1 MAAVMIMAFDAHGEI
16 RFVGDVPKGAGC
28 GCFCPTC
35 KSPLVAKQGFE
46 NEWHFAHEASQER
59 PECAVGAENLA
70 RSLGIEHL
78 RHLHARGALVL
89 PPYTTHAGVSTLWLS
104 RSEPVTWEAQLVGPL
119 TWRDAPGKAQPVATG
134 MLDTGAPMAFFVQ
147 VGAASSP
154 SLEDLPEDCAYA
166 TLLVVPSWPRGTR
179 TRQEAMAALTQTAQ
193 FQWGYQPDTFGMR
206 ATAQREIEAM
216 EQQARGRAAEFERQR
231 SLAAGRR
238 WANIAKAMNQN
249 SAAAPHGGGHHDAL
263 SPVLNGTAAAPA
275 AVRGQA
281 KADPEARFAQYPG
294 HAPRCNFQFFRLGPD
309 EAWVFY
315 ELDKEFV
322 TQRGMAPAADKP
334 QKVWGIAP
342 AHGHTEGWDECLP
355 PSVGKGDL
363 DAGIYWVRD
372 LMSAVSFLSPRSKAS
387 STGHDP
393 AEFQDL

>member
-1 MAAVMIMAFDAHGEI
+1 MAAVMIMAYDAHGEI

-59 PECAVGAENLA
+59 PECAIGAENLA

-78 RHLHARGALVL
+78 RNLHARGGLVL

-104 RSEPVTWEAQLVGPL
+104 RSVPVTWGAQLVGPL
-119 TWRDAPGKAQPVATG
+119 TWRDAPGKAQSVATG

-147 VGAASSP
+147 VGVTASP
-154 SLEDLPEDCAYA
+154 SLEGLPEDCAYA

-179 TRQEAMAALTQTAQ
+179 TREEAMAALAQTAQ
-193 FQWGYQPDTFGMR
+193 FKWGYQPDTFGMR
-206 ATAQREIEAM
+206 AAAQRELEEM
-216 EQQARGRAAEFERQR
+216 ELQARELAAENERR
-231 SLAAGRR
+231 RALAAGQR
-238 WANIAKAMNQN
+238 WAMIAKAMNQK
-249 SAAAPHGGGHHDAL
+249 SAAAPYGGGHHGAV
-263 SPVLNGTAAAPA
+263 SSMPNGSAGVQAPA
-275 AVRGQA
+275 KVE
-281 KADPEARFAQYPG
+281 PEARYPQYPG
-294 HAPRCNFQFFRLGPD
+294 HKPGCNFQFFRLSP
-309 EAWVFY
+309 EESWVFY
-315 ELDKEFV
+315 ELDPEFV
-322 TQRGMAPAADKP
+322 RQRGMAPVNDQPMKS
-334 QKVWGIAP
+334 WGIAP

-355 PSVGKGDL
+355 PSVGRGDL

-372 LMSAVSFLSPRSKAS
+372 LISAVSFLSPRSKAS
-387 STGHDP
+387 RSGHDP

>member
-89 PPYTTHAGVSTLWLS
+89 PLYTTTASVSTLWLS
-104 RSEPVTWEAQLVGPL
+104 RSQPVTWGAQLVGPL
-119 TWRDAPGKAQPVATG
+119 TWRDAPTKAQPVATG
-134 MLDTGAPMAFFVQ
+134 MLETGAPMAFFVQ
-147 VGAASSP
+147 VGGMSSP

-166 TLLVVPSWPRGTR
+166 TLVVVPSWPRGTR

-193 FQWGYQPDTFGMR
+193 IYWGYQPDSYGMR
-206 ATAQREIEAM
+206 ASAQRDIDAM
-216 EQQARGRAAEFERQR
+216 ERRAREIAAENERQR
-231 SLAAGRR
+231 SLAAGMR
-238 WANIAKAMNQN
+238 WAAIAKARSHNL
-249 SAAAPHGGGHHDAL
+249 AASLQASQHDAITPAQNDAA
-263 SPVLNGTAAAPA
+263 SPPPMSRVP
-275 AVRGQA
+275 A
-281 KADPEARFAQYPG
+281 KADPEARFPQYPG
-294 HAPRCNFQFFRLGPD
+294 HAPGCNFQFFRLGPE
-309 EAWVFY
+309 EAWVFF
-315 ELDKEFV
+315 ELDPEFV
-322 TQRGMAPAADKP
+322 KQRGMTPPADKP

-355 PSVGKGDL
+355 PSVGRGDL

-372 LMSAVSFLSPRSKAS
+372 LMSALGFLSPRSKGS
-387 STGHDP
+387 SSDRDP
-393 AEFQDL
+393 AAFQDL

>member
-28 GCFCPTC
+28 GCICPTC

-89 PPYTTHAGVSTLWLS
+89 PPYTTHASVSTLWLS
-104 RSEPVTWEAQLVGPL
+104 RSEPVTWEAQVVGPL
-119 TWRDAPGKAQPVATG
+119 TWRDAPSKTQPVATG

-147 VGAASSP
+147 VGGASSP
-154 SLEDLPEDCAYA
+154 SLEDLPDDCAYA
-166 TLLVVPSWPRGTR
+166 TLLVAPSWPRGTR

-193 FQWGYQPDTFGMR
+193 IHWGYQPDTFSMR

-216 EQQARGRAAEFERQR
+216 EQQARGRAAEVERQR
-231 SLAAGRR
+231 SLEAGRR
-238 WANIAKAMNQN
+238 WANIAKGMNQN
-249 SAAAPHGGGHHDAL
+249 TGAAPPGHLHA
-263 SPVLNGTAAAPA
+263 PVTNGPVAAEAP
-275 AVRGQA
+275 VRGPA
-281 KADPEARFAQYPG
+281 KDDPDARFPQYPG
-294 HAPRCNFQFFRLGPD
+294 HAPGCNFQFFRLGPD

-315 ELDKEFV
+315 PLDSAFV
-322 TQRGMAPAADKP
+322 TERGRAPSADKP
-334 QKVWGIAP
+334 QKVWAIAP
-342 AHGHTEGWDECLP
+342 AHGHTDGWEESLP
-355 PSVGKGDL
+355 PSVGKGDI

-372 LMSAVSFLSPRSKAS
+372 HLAAILFLSPRSKCTS
-387 STGHDP
+387 SAHDP
-393 AEFQDL
+393 AEFQDK

>member
-28 GCFCPTC
+28 GCICPTC

-89 PPYTTHAGVSTLWLS
+89 PPYTTHAGVRTLWLT

-119 TWRDAPGKAQPVATG
+119 TWRDAPSKAQPVATG

-147 VGAASSP
+147 VGGASSA
-154 SLEDLPEDCAYA
+154 SLEELPDDCAYA

-179 TRQEAMAALTQTAQ
+179 TREEAMAALAQTAQ
-193 FQWGYQPDTFGMR
+193 IHWGYQPDTFGMR

-216 EQQARGRAAEFERQR
+216 ELQARGRAAEFERQR
-231 SLAAGRR
+231 SLEAGRR
-238 WANIAKAMNQN
+238 WANISKGMNQN
-249 SAAAPHGGGHHDAL
+249 TGAAPTAHLHA
-263 SPVLNGTAAAPA
+263 PVTNGPVAAETP
-275 AVRGQA
+275 VRGPA
-281 KADPEARFAQYPG
+281 KDDPEARFPQYPG
-294 HAPRCNFQFFRLGPD
+294 HAPGCNFQFFRLGAD

-315 ELDKEFV
+315 PLDSAFV
-322 TQRGMAPAADKP
+322 TERGRAPAADKA
-334 QKVWGIAP
+334 QKVWAIAP
-342 AHGHTEGWDECLP
+342 AHGHTDGWEESLP
-355 PSVGKGDL
+355 PSVGKGDI

-372 LMSAVSFLSPRSKAS
+372 QLAAILFLSPRSKGTHSA
-387 STGHDP
+387 HDP
-393 AEFQDL
+393 AEFQDK